1 MTTNLTDISGFL
13 PPGPAL
19 ADYLAQV
26 GSFEAQC
33 QTFMLAD
40 LAKSGLSPTNFPCV
54 AGSINKYEGTP
65 YYSIKFPGSNYA
77 MDRVKREDAKYIF
90 PKGALPELYYPLG
103 VTKEVFSTANYT
115 AVVEGQKKAAA
126 FAHATGV
133 PALGIPGVSGWSVK
147 LESVTKHLEHRNVRN
162 ELLSGVGSGRF
173 HIICV
178 DGDWSDNEQIAKEL
192 ATYASEAAGAGSTPI
207 APDFGQNAKGERR
220 GADDWLV
227 ETYGGILPSQDV
239 VLRDILAL
247 PRVDLSILPV
257 LAGFYTSDIEKFNR
271 GHIDKTDRGNA
282 TLLLRLYGAGNLL
295 FLHDTKTWAVYTDA
309 AGKWTQYPE
318 GALELVNP
326 AALQY
331 KHLSDSYYRQL
342 EAFGL
347 SEERKKHLEAQAKSC
362 YGSYSAL
369 SFNSARKAV
378 LEDLKTREGVR
389 VSANRFDTDE
399 FILNTPSGVVDL
411 RTGKL
416 RPVERN
422 DYVLRSTAVPYQED
436 EPTGPEALKIKKWL
450 VEVTADEHAPR
461 DAKPGIPFAGNPKEH
476 EYFLRV
482 QGAALRGSNPTTSL
496 NILWGVGSS
505 SKSVWSTLDLAMLG
519 TYGTTVPAATVL
531 AAFGSKRDPEAAAP
545 FLSSTRGRRKVYM
558 PETSDTA
565 WLDEPKVKM
574 LTGGDAIAAR
584 GNYKDADAFKATAT
598 MQLVTNNLPNVNHMD
613 AALQDRLKV
622 LGFMCRWQRPDVTLR
637 SPGDELLP
645 MGDRWFIDH
654 AHNSKDGL
662 AWLLWAQVQA
672 GVRYYKEGTLGPS
685 PRAVAITSSYVE
697 ENDLLAKFAG
707 ERKLVFGP
715 DEKVKAQKL
724 YEVYCNWFEKQN
736 HSKTTAVSKNVF
748 KKRVLA
754 RFPTLQH
761 KEHGNGHYM
770 HYLGVSVPDR
780 QIETETD

>member
-1 MTTNLTDISGFL
+1 MSAVNIQAFL
-13 PPGPAL
+13 PAGTKLSDYPGS
-19 ADYLAQV
+19 
-26 GSFEAQC
+26 GSFEDRC
-33 QTFMLAD
+33 RIFMLEN
-40 LAKSGLSPTNFPCV
+40 LTESGLSPETFPCIPGV
-54 AGSINKYEGTP
+54 IDKYSGLS
-65 YYSIKFPGSNYA
+65 YYTIRFPGSSYI
-77 MDRVKREDAKYIF
+77 MDRVARTKDKYIF
-90 PKGALPELYYPLG
+90 PAGTLPELYYPLG
-103 VTKEVFSTANYT
+103 VTKEAFSSEKYT

-126 FAHATGV
+126 FAQATGV
-133 PALGIPGVSGWSVK
+133 PALGLPGVSGWSVK
-147 LESVTKHLEHRNVRN
+147 LESVTKHLEHRTVRN
-162 ELLSGVGSGRF
+162 ELLSGVGPGRF

-178 DGDWSDNEQIAKEL
+178 DGDWSTNEQIAKEL

-207 APDFGQNAKGERR
+207 APDFGRSPNGSRR

-227 ETYGGILPSQDV
+227 ETYKGILPSQDV

-257 LAGFYTSDIEKFNR
+257 LAGFYTADIEKFNR

-295 FLHDTKTWAVYTDA
+295 YLHDTKTWAVYTDA
-309 AGKWTQYPE
+309 AGKWTQYPD

-342 EAFGL
+342 EAYGL
-347 SEERKKHLEAQAKSC
+347 SDERKKKLEAQAKSC
-362 YGSYSAL
+362 YGSFSAL
-369 SFNSARKAV
+369 SFNKARKAV

-389 VSANRFDTDE
+389 VSANLFDTNE

-422 DYVLRSTAVPYQED
+422 DYVLRSTAVPYSET
-436 EPTGPEALKIKKWL
+436 EPTGPDALKIKKWL
-450 VEVTADEHAPR
+450 SEITADAHGQPNQQEQ
-461 DAKPGIPFAGNPKEH
+461 

-496 NILWGVGSS
+496 NILWGDGGS
-505 SKSVWSTLDLAMLG
+505 SKSVFANLDQAALG
-519 TYGTTVPAATVL
+519 SYATTVPAATVL
-531 AAFGSKRDPEAAAP
+531 AAFGAKRDAEAATP
-545 FLSSTRGRRKVYM
+545 FLSATRGRRKVYM
-558 PETSDTA
+558 SETADTA

-598 MQLVTNNLPNVNHMD
+598 MQLLTNNLPNVNHMD
-613 AALQDRLKV
+613 SALRDRLKV
-622 LGFMCRWQRPDVTLR
+622 LGFMCRWCRPDVTLR
-637 SPGDELLP
+637 SPGDENLP
-645 MGDRWFIDH
+645 LGDRWFIDE

-672 GVRYYKEGTLGPS
+672 GVRYFEQKTLGES
-685 PRAVAITSSYVE
+685 PRALKITSEYVA
-697 ENDLLAKFAG
+697 ENDALAKFAG

-715 DEKVKAQKL
+715 DEKVKAQTL
-724 YEVYCNWFEKQN
+724 YAEYCEWFIEQQ
-736 HSKTTAVSKNVF
+736 HGRKTVVSKAVF

-754 RFPTLQH
+754 RFPSLQYR
-761 KEHGNGHYM
+761 EYGNGGYM
-770 HYLGVSVPDR
+770 HYMGVSVPRLPGGAASD
-780 QIETETD
+780 